1 MPARKHVAPEL
12 IAEGKYLYEN
22 TLMPIHTIGAKMGLS
37 RTAFYLRVKE
47 WGWTPRRYS
56 CGGAGE
62 TQFAA
67 PEAAAEPAAAPDEPA
82 EVLPFAQRLQRV
94 LDGELAV
101 IERTLKV
108 MGPASNAEAERTA
121 RILAAISRTV
131 QEIQATAEG
140 QTSSDEA
147 DDDAV
152 PRDMDEFRCEL
163 ARRIHGTIE
172 ARRTGAGGGGVGIS
186 AQPDSQRG

>member
-1 MPARKHVAPEL
+1 MPPKR
-12 IAEGKYLYEN
+12 N
-22 TLMPIHTIGAKMGLS
+22 S
-37 RTAFYLRVKE
+37 
-47 WGWTPRRYS
+47 PRRKPR
-56 CGGAGE
+56 AD
-62 TQFAA
+62 
-67 PEAAAEPAAAPDEPA
+67 AERTDEPA

-108 MGPASNAEAERTA
+108 LGPANNAEAERTA

-140 QTSSDEA
+140 QMSSDEA

-152 PRDMDEFRCEL
+152 PGDIDEFREDACAANSSDL
-163 ARRIHGTIE
+163 SKR
-172 ARRTGAGGGGVGIS
+172 
-186 AQPDSQRG
+186 